1 MQLYQLSR
9 FMLVKQK
16 VKIRTYDKE
25 LLYEGYMVNIP
36 NTLHNKEIILI
47 TIENKSFVIMVNN

>member
-36 NTLHNKEIILI
+36 NTLYTKEIVLI
-47 TIENKSFVIMVNN
+47 TIENKSFVIIVNN